1 MSKKRLIPYFLYL
14 TASGIFLIFI
24 PPMLL
29 QYGNAVSSTLYTPLY
44 SLLLI
49 ISALVYGILLG
60 IDFLFCRSL
69 QGKSVAIGKLLF
81 ALLFVASYF
90 LLWYFSIGTYY
101 ATGLLIASAYQL
113 VSAFSFGRSS
123 QKS

>member
-14 TASGIFLIFI
+14 TASGILLALIPLI
-24 PPMLL
+24 L
-29 QYGNAVSSTLYTPLY
+29 QYGNTISSTLYTPLY
-44 SLLLI
+44 PIFLI

-60 IDFLFCRSL
+60 IDCLFCRSL
-69 QGKSVAIGKLLF
+69 QGRSIATGKLLF
-81 ALLFVASYF
+81 ALLFAASYF

-113 VSAFSFGRSS
+113 VSAFSFGRTS

>member
-1 MSKKRLIPYFLYL
+1 MSKNRLIPYFLYL
-14 TASGIFLIFI
+14 TASGILLALIPLI
-24 PPMLL
+24 L
-29 QYGNAVSSTLYTPLY
+29 QYGNTISSTLYTPLY
-44 SLLLI
+44 PIFLI

-60 IDFLFCRSL
+60 IDCLFCRSL
-69 QGKSVAIGKLLF
+69 QGRSIATGKLLF
-81 ALLFVASYF
+81 ALLFAASYF

-113 VSAFSFGRSS
+113 VSAFSFGRTS